1 MAWRESW
8 ILVSSKST
16 DFAICQGQYEKDMK
30 NGEGVFIWPDGRS
43 YRGQWQGHPPRQSTD
58 LEDKGVDDIY
68 KWNFCVMNSNTFLE
82 SRALKIGVPRGKLLS
97 MS

>member
-1 MAWRESW
+1 MSKPHKGFC
-8 ILVSSKST
+8 SSKST

-58 LEDKGVDDIY
+58 LEDKGVDDI
-68 KWNFCVMNSNTFLE
+68 NGIFVS
-82 SRALKIGVPRGKLLS
+82 
-97 MS
+97 